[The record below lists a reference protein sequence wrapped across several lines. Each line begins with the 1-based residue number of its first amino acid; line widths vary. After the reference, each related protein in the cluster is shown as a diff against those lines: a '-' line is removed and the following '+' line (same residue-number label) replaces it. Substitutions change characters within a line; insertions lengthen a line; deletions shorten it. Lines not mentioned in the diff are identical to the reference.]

1 MSPKANSK
9 QTSNP
14 EVKEKTDI
22 QKCTIKEL
30 KFLDYLFGEAQFN
43 ATKAYKLAGFQA
55 SPQNARIAASKL
67 SKKLYPIIR
76 QWLDEAGLTENH
88 LKFKLIRL
96 LDAKETKFFSHE
108 GKVTDQRGV
117 EALGI
122 QIKALELAMKAKGML
137 SEKSAREVDQIDQ
150 LIEIELEKLGV
161 AREAG

>member
-43 ATKAYKLAGFQA
+43 ATKAYKLAGFQHPPECA
-55 SPQNARIAASKL
+55 HCGKQAIKEVSHHQAM
-67 SKKLYPIIR
+67 
-76 QWLDEAGLTENH
+76 LDEAGLTENH

-96 LDAKETKFFSHE
+96 LDAKETKFFP
-108 GKVTDQRGV
+108 
-117 EALGI
+117 
-122 QIKALELAMKAKGML
+122 MKA
-137 SEKSAREVDQIDQ
+137 R
-150 LIEIELEKLGV
+150 
-161 AREAG
+161 